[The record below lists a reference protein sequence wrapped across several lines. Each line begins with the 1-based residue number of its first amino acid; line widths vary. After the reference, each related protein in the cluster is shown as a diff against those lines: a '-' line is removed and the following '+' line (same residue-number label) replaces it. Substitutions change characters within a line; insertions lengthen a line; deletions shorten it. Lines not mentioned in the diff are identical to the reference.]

1 MYDSVI
7 STDMTQLFLKT
18 KTAGYYMTL
27 NANQLLYSQLFS
39 NAAWV
44 KTNCTLTAGQTDP
57 NAGTEAFTLTA
68 TGANATMLQSVVL
81 TDGTLNRTL
90 SIYLKRKTG
99 TGAISITVDGV
110 TYSVETTS
118 GAWARYDT
126 TLAASGTVTAGIKI
140 ATSGDEMYIAWA
152 QLEDGGT
159 ASTYATNTANRYTVT
174 QITDADYPS
183 NTTRG
188 CAYLDGRFFVMT
200 PEAEIYQSALENAAS
215 WSALEFIGSQNDPD
229 GGVYLAKVQ
238 NYIMSL
244 KEWSTEFFYDAA
256 NATGSI
262 LSPVQNSAFQIG
274 CASEDSVKEMAGT
287 VVWMGRTKEG
297 FGRGIFRLNGTTP
310 EKISTQM
317 VEKII
322 NADSLATV
330 YSWSANVGSH
340 MLYGLTLTNTG
351 VTLVYDFSSQLWSF
365 FTYLASS
372 GVNKTITAI
381 STAGVVTATAHGYSD
396 GDIVPIASTNSDFN
410 GWHVATDVTTNTF
423 QIQAT
428 GAAFSGSGTAT
439 KHTESYFPVSAS
451 IASGGKQYM
460 QHATSGALYE
470 FSQSV
475 YVDPIGAIA
484 ARVRTPKADFDNAKW
499 KTLASAEL
507 IGDKINS
514 VALLR
519 HSSDDYATNS
529 DFRPVDMDAN
539 RSRVRRLGK
548 FSRRSFEV
556 LHVKNA
562 LLRLEAIEI
571 EGAM

>member
-18 KTAGYYMTL
+18 KTVGYYMTL

-44 KTNCTLTAGQTDP
+44 RTNCTLTAGQTDP

-81 TDGTLNRTL
+81 TDGTLNRAL

-140 ATSGDEMYIAWA
+140 ATSGDAMYVAWA

-215 WSALEFIGSQNDPD
+215 WAALDFIGSQNDPD

-297 FGRGIFRLNGTTP
+297 FGRGIFRLNGTAP

-317 VEKII
+317 IEKII

-330 YSWSANVGSH
+330 YSWAANVGSH
-340 MLYGLTLTNTG
+340 MLYGLTLVTTG

-365 FTYLASS
+365 FTYLTSS
-372 GVNKTITAI
+372 GVNKTVSAITA
-381 STAGVVTATAHGYSD
+381 AGVVTATAHGYSD
-396 GDIVPIASTNSDFN
+396 GDIVLIASTNSDFN
-410 GWHVATDVTTNTF
+410 GWHVATDVSTNAFT
-423 QIQAT
+423 IQAT
-428 GAAFSGSGTAT
+428 GTAFSGSGTAT